1 MEPPPVEFLTYVRN
15 VPCTYACFETDGYAQ
30 DRPLKQVRRYDNLS
44 GSELE
49 KAVSVCMGGGN
60 ARDHSS
66 DGRRLTPAPPKPP
79 KAPLAPTKSIFFERE
94 LVDERSKMDR
104 FYEKVDAIDISA
116 TGVSDQIIDAACEY
130 LRTEKKPSFDTQTQV
145 VLDDI
150 EQSSTSFDT
159 ELEVEAPVAS
169 DDSVDQE
176 ERSQAAPASVVVA
189 EAPLREAEVGTAD
202 AKDSSL
208 DATVVAS
215 SESAATREHV
225 EIVTESPVTAEPEIE
240 AVASVV
246 TLEPEAE
253 VATQAPVDL
262 EAVVMPVVDTAAPLF
277 SEPVVENEAEESTQ
291 APADL
296 DGSVMQGVDTGA
308 LPVSEGVA
316 ETEVE
321 VATQVPADLE
331 GSVMPVVDTAA
342 LSVSE
347 GVAETEVEVATQVP
361 VDLEGSVMPVVDTA
375 ALPVS
380 ESVVDEDEVKTFME
394 FRGPV
399 RSMLLDLGRKLHE
412 M

>member
-1 MEPPPVEFLTYVRN
+1 M
-15 VPCTYACFETDGYAQ
+15 
-30 DRPLKQVRRYDNLS
+30 
-44 GSELE
+44 
-49 KAVSVCMGGGN
+49 AVSSYMGGEN
-60 ARDHSS
+60 ARDHSR
-66 DGRRLTPAPPKPP
+66 DGRRLTPAPPK
-79 KAPLAPTKSIFFERE
+79 APLEPARSIFVERE
-94 LVDERSKMDR
+94 LVGEPSQMDR
-104 FYEKVDAIDISA
+104 FHEMVDAIDISA

-246 TLEPEAE
+246 TLEPEAG
-253 VATQAPVDL
+253 TL
-262 EAVVMPVVDTAAPLF
+262 
-277 SEPVVENEAEESTQ
+277 